1 MYYLIIH
8 LYDEGLQEEV
18 MLALTAEGVT
28 DSFVLDA
35 VNVRRVLAFEMPIF
49 AGFRADLDRRR
60 GFAKFIVALVPDK
73 RTVLNIIET
82 LRMSGVDVEDP
93 EVCRFIFFPVESFP
107 V

>member
-8 LYDEGLQEEV
+8 LYDEGLQDEV

-28 DSFVLDA
+28 DSFVLEA

-60 GFAKFIVALVPDK
+60 GFSKVIVALVPDK